1 MPNDTKKA
9 SNNDLERA
17 FEQVRQQEHDVQL
30 TDHRAF
36 LNQLSAIP
44 TLHQQKA
51 TVGAETANSV
61 LEKWLNPS
69 FLLSVRGLISQGAF
83 ALMLLVSGLAT
94 GLEFAE
100 AEQGFDDYDVSA
112 SLFGD
117 ETTDYSI
124 DG

>member
-1 MPNDTKKA
+1 MPNEVENV
-9 SNNDLERA
+9 SNDDLDRA
-17 FEQVRQQEHDVQL
+17 FEQVRQQEHDGQP
-30 TDHRAF
+30 TDHQAF

-44 TLHQQKA
+44 SLHPQLVMGK
-51 TVGAETANSV
+51 AETANSL
-61 LEKWLNPS
+61 LEKWLTPS
-69 FLLSVRGLISQGAF
+69 FLLSARGLISQGAF

-100 AEQGFDDYDVSA
+100 ADQVFDEYDVSA

-117 ETTDYSI
+117 DTADYSI